1 MPFCGHAVVE
11 QLCGVRTAVQD
22 PYLELG
28 QAWQVN
34 ARQAAIQRG
43 LIDEMAQAMGY

>member
-1 MPFCGHAVVE
+1 VVE
-11 QLCGVRTAVQD
+11 TLVGADMGVQD

-34 ARQAAIQRG
+34 ARQAAFQRG
-43 LIDEMAQAMGY
+43 LIDEMALQFGY